1 MKLDTFNVP
10 AYKFALVRI
19 GNGKVPK
26 NMEREDRLRLLERE
40 LDSFEGTF
48 VLNGIQLLPFEDVDG
63 LTYNEVFDIL
73 NTDYNEMIF
82 ICYYGGISAVPNSRK
97 RIFSLYICED
107 EENINKPLD
116 KLIEKLLEEKYINSS
131 VLEKQAIRCFFERY
145 QDKTHQDTIA
155 RVKKLIK

>member
-1 MKLDTFNVP
+1 MKPDTFNVP

-19 GNGKVPK
+19 GNGRIPK
-26 NMEREDRLRLLERE
+26 NMNSKDRLKTLEKE

-48 VLNGIQLLPFEDVDG
+48 VLNGLQLLPFEDVDG
-63 LTYNEVFDIL
+63 LTYEEVFDIL
-73 NTDYNEMIF
+73 NTDYNEIIF

-97 RIFSLYICED
+97 RIFSLFISGD
-107 EENINKPLD
+107 DDNKTKPFD
-116 KLIEKLLEEKYINSS
+116 KIIEKIFEEKYINGS
-131 VLEKQAIRCFFERY
+131 VLERQAIRCFFERY